1 MRALGVLAGLAGIA
15 GLAGCGE
22 STTFTY
28 FKVPVMLDRQS
39 IDDELLDLI
48 EACAAV
54 AETPLRKDSGDLRCV
69 RHRVPA
75 NFGTFEYTTS
85 LKSGAIKFSVVMNN
99 YNGTALA
106 AGEVGPVDIVAGMTI
121 TTSALIVKAIPG
133 APRNP
138 PGVITPVGSDGGAAD
153 GGGASP

>member
-1 MRALGVLAGLAGIA
+1 LIAALGS
-15 GLAGCGE
+15 AGCGGD

-28 FKVPVMLDRQS
+28 FRVPVMLDRQS

-69 RHRVPA
+69 RHRVP
-75 NFGTFEYTTS
+75 NNLGTFEYTTS
-85 LKSGAIKFSVVMNN
+85 LKTGSIKFSVVMNN

-106 AGEVGPVDIVAGMTI
+106 AGEVGPVDIVGGMTI

-138 PGVITPVGSDGGAAD
+138 PGVITPVGGDGGVAD

>member
-1 MRALGVLAGLAGIA
+1 MRRLAVFGVLAA
-15 GLAGCGE
+15 LAGCSE

-28 FKVPVMLDRQS
+28 FHVPVMLDRQS

-121 TTSALIVKAIPG
+121 TTPALIVKAIPG

-138 PGVITPVGSDGGAAD
+138 PGVITPVGGADGGSAD